1 MYGGMN
7 LLFNVQST
15 LVQRCKHVTVVSTLW
30 RRCETDAAIP
40 MVQRRCQCKIHG
52 ISWAELNM
60 QCWGNV
66 RATLYIW
73 GCSIKVVQTL
83 WNWCLDSTVR
93 AMLSIQYASYIVS
106 WGNTPMLQQHLLIV
120 AIWTLWY
127 QRRYNII
134 YWLCDVTIL
143 PQYCLTIVFLRER
156 YLLFNTLKSFD
167 SQ

>member
-83 WNWCLDSTVR
+83 WNWCLDSNGEQCYQYNMYRILWAEITLQCCRSICSLLQFEHCDINV
-93 AMLSIQYASYIVS
+93 ATTLYIGSATLQSYHNIASPLCFCWNVFSLS
-106 WGNTPMLQQHLLIV
+106 
-120 AIWTLWY
+120 TL
-127 QRRYNII
+127 
-134 YWLCDVTIL
+134 
-143 PQYCLTIVFLRER
+143 
-156 YLLFNTLKSFD
+156 
-167 SQ
+167 